1 MKAGWLRRKF
11 SKRIFQPTQSKG
23 DETQRMQNSM
33 VQAKTENGFRIF
45 ENPSFGQIRTRMKDG
60 EPWFVAADVCKAL
73 EIDPTATRRL
83 DNDEKNTLRLTQGTS
98 GNPNVTIVNEPG
110 LYSLVL
116 GSRKPEA
123 KEFKRWIT
131 HEVIPTIR
139 KTGGYVANEDAF
151 LQTYLPFADESTKA
165 LFRATL
171 VTINDQNRKIA
182 QQQEKIA
189 LDAPKVHFANSVE
202 SSQSSI
208 LIGTLA
214 KILKQN
220 GVNTGEKRL
229 FQQLRHDGFLCDKG
243 KRHNV
248 PTQKS
253 MEMGLFDMTER
264 TFSSPS
270 GETKISVTTKVT
282 GKGQTYF
289 LNRYAGKAVTTP

>member
-1 MKAGWLRRKF
+1 MNEIINSESLENALNIQGVRCYEKDGVAFLNLEDVSKGLGFVKKAESGHEVVHWTRVRGYLTDLGVVQKCTTGDYIPENIFYRLCMKAKNEAAER
-11 SKRIFQPTQSKG
+11 FQTKVA
-23 DETQRMQNSM
+23 DE
-33 VQAKTENGFRIF
+33 I
-45 ENPSFGQIRTRMKDG
+45 
-60 EPWFVAADVCKAL
+60 
-73 EIDPTATRRL
+73 
-83 DNDEKNTLRLTQGTS
+83 
-98 GNPNVTIVNEPG
+98 
-110 LYSLVL
+110 
-116 GSRKPEA
+116 
-123 KEFKRWIT
+123 
-131 HEVIPTIR
+131 IPAIR
-139 KTGGYVANEDAF
+139 KTGGYVANEDVF
-151 LQTYLPFADESTKA
+151 LKTYLPFADESTKA

-202 SSQSSI
+202 SSQTSI
-208 LIGTLA
+208 LIGTMA

>member
-1 MKAGWLRRKF
+1 MKAGRLRRKR

-45 ENPSFGQIRTRMKDG
+45 ENPSFGQIRTQMKDG

-151 LQTYLPFADESTKA
+151 LQTYLPYADENTKA
-165 LFRATL
+165 LFRVTL
-171 VTINDQNRKIA
+171 ATINDQNRKIA

-202 SSQSSI
+202 SSQTSI
-208 LIGTLA
+208 LIGTMA
-214 KILKQN
+214 KLLKQN

-253 MEMGLFDMTER
+253 MEMGLLDMTER

>member
-1 MKAGWLRRKF
+1 MYRLIAHSNLPSAERFESW
-11 SKRIFQPTQSKG
+11 IF
-23 DETQRMQNSM
+23 DE
-33 VQAKTENGFRIF
+33 VL
-45 ENPSFGQIRTRMKDG
+45 PS
-60 EPWFVAADVCKAL
+60 V
-73 EIDPTATRRL
+73 
-83 DNDEKNTLRLTQGTS
+83 
-98 GNPNVTIVNEPG
+98 
-110 LYSLVL
+110 
-116 GSRKPEA
+116 
-123 KEFKRWIT
+123 
-131 HEVIPTIR
+131 R
-139 KTGGYVANEDAF
+139 KTGGYIANEDVF
-151 LQTYLPFADESTKA
+151 LKTYLPFADESTKA

-182 QQQEKIA
+182 QQQEKIV

-208 LIGTLA
+208 LVGTLA

-243 KRHNV
+243 KRRNV
-248 PTQKS
+248 PTQKA

>member
-1 MKAGWLRRKF
+1 MNEITIMENPRFGKVRKVMVNGEWYYVASDVAKALAYTNSRKAVADHCRCVTKRYVPHPQSP
-11 SKRIFQPTQSKG
+11 SKTLEVSVIPKG
-23 DETQRMQNSM
+23 D
-33 VQAKTENGFRIF
+33 V
-45 ENPSFGQIRTRMKDG
+45 
-60 EPWFVAADVCKAL
+60 
-73 EIDPTATRRL
+73 
-83 DNDEKNTLRLTQGTS
+83 LRLISESHLPAAEEFNHWLFDDVAVSVVDKGMYLTPERTQQ
-98 GNPNVTIVNEPG
+98 
-110 LYSLVL
+110 L
-116 GSRKPEA
+116 
-123 KEFKRWIT
+123 
-131 HEVIPTIR
+131 
-139 KTGGYVANEDAF
+139 
-151 LQTYLPFADESTKA
+151 FADPASIIA
-165 LFRATL
+165 ICQNWQADRARL
-171 VTINDQNRKIA
+171 AAA
-182 QQQEKIA
+182 QAKIA

-208 LIGTLA
+208 LVGTLA

-243 KRHNV
+243 KRRNV
-248 PTQKS
+248 PTQKA

>member
-1 MKAGWLRRKF
+1 MNEIINSESLENALSIQGVRCYEKDGVAFLNLEDVSRGLGFTQEKNGVEYVKWERINGYLAELGFSPEVGKEGLATSGRSPVYIPENIFYRLCMKAKNEAAERF
-11 SKRIFQPTQSKG
+11 
-23 DETQRMQNSM
+23 
-33 VQAKTENGFRIF
+33 QAK
-45 ENPSFGQIRTRMKDG
+45 
-60 EPWFVAADVCKAL
+60 VAD
-73 EIDPTATRRL
+73 EI
-83 DNDEKNTLRLTQGTS
+83 
-98 GNPNVTIVNEPG
+98 
-110 LYSLVL
+110 
-116 GSRKPEA
+116 
-123 KEFKRWIT
+123 
-131 HEVIPTIR
+131 IPAIR

-202 SSQSSI
+202 SSQTSI
-208 LIGTLA
+208 LIGTMA

-248 PTQKS
+248 PTQKA